1 MSDLPKRKD
10 YKSDADF
17 LEAMANHY
25 QIPVYMLKQPSA
37 EAIALCEN
45 VWAEVRNRYAKSGV
59 SSDEIPPNTPPTAL

>member
-37 EAIALCEN
+37 ETIALCEN
-45 VWAEVRNRYAKSGV
+45 VWAEVRNRYAKDGKPSV
-59 SSDEIPPNTPPTAL
+59 